1 MLKHYFDHHQE
12 EELEKMKFGAKI
24 IKTARTAFNRQ
35 VGESVYIQENAA
47 NHEILN
53 SKSEYNRCALP
64 RLTTKMGDTTVD
76 KIEKMKKEEIE
87 KERELMKK
95 IRDLKVHQSNRRRE
109 IVSSKIQPAAKR
121 RKINKEEFKRVQQD
135 ERQSKKRIDEERKD
149 VAENYFPIFKR
160 AKKNTPE
167 EENEKGRLETDEKEI
182 NVEERIES
190 EEERTNKEIEDEKIK
205 EERKRRA
212 EKLSK
217 GWELFK
223 ICKEIIEKEG
233 GNWKISKERREIEKK
248 REEEKQER
256 ILRAQIKQ
264 GEWKKTRIQMK
275 ITETLEKLPSN
286 RAEQSWNRKGDCS

>member
-1 MLKHYFDHHQE
+1 MGIIYETWCLTCEKKEKEKIEEMELDEEEKLRLLRKVRLHKYVGETSRSLYERGLEHLRDLNELKQESHMLKHYFDHHPE
-12 EELEKMKFGAKI
+12 EELEKMEFGAKI
-24 IKTARTAFNRQ
+24 IKAARTAFNRQ

-47 NHEILN
+47 NHAILN

-76 KIEKMKKEEIE
+76 KEIEKMKKMKKEEIE

-167 EENEKGRLETDEKEI
+167 EENEKEKLETEEKEI

-223 ICKEIIEKEG
+223 ICK
-233 GNWKISKERREIEKK
+233 
-248 REEEKQER
+248 
-256 ILRAQIKQ
+256 
-264 GEWKKTRIQMK
+264 
-275 ITETLEKLPSN
+275 
-286 RAEQSWNRKGDCS
+286 